1 MLIFL
6 KNIMELLFKVLLFY
20 SNKLQSLGGSQKQQ
34 RLKLKVR
41 ITEKFEQINQTNPED
56 QVCTEQAYPENV
68 PFVLLTR
75 MLPGI

>member
-6 KNIMELLFKVLLFY
+6 INIMELLFKVLLFY

-41 ITEKFEQINQTNPED
+41 ITEKFEQINQTKPED
-56 QVCTEQAYPENV
+56 QR
-68 PFVLLTR
+68 LH
-75 MLPGI
+75 

>member
-41 ITEKFEQINQTNPED
+41 ITEKFEQINQTKPED
-56 QVCTEQAYPENV
+56 QR
-68 PFVLLTR
+68 LH
-75 MLPGI
+75 